1 MERRPVQSRGAA
13 VFNVAIFGAGRI
25 GQIHARNA
33 AASPQLALKYI
44 VDPNRAAA
52 DALAGQTAAQVVD
65 LDAALGDNSISGV
78 IIASATNVHLDQAL
92 LAAAAGKAI
101 FCEKPLDL
109 DLARARG
116 AARQLSRARMLVGF
130 NRRFDPHF
138 AALKARIESKA
149 IGNLESLHIISHDPA
164 PPPVSYIRTSG
175 GLFKDMA
182 IHDFDMARWLLGEE
196 PTEVFASASCLVD
209 PAIGAAGDVDT
220 ARTLLRTDS
229 GRLCV
234 ISNTRRSGYGYDQRI
249 EAYGS
254 AGTVRADNVLMSTV
268 STTTESGSASDA
280 LQNFFLERYAEAYR
294 REMSHFVAILQDDA
308 TPAPGYEDGV
318 AALVLAEAA
327 ALSVKRD
334 APVNVASV

>member
-1 MERRPVQSRGAA
+1 M
-13 VFNVAIFGAGRI
+13 FYVAIFGAGRI

-33 AASPQLALKYI
+33 AALPELTLKYV

-52 DALAGQTAAQVVD
+52 DALARQTGAEVVD
-65 LDAALGDNSISGV
+65 MDAVLGDASVSGV
-78 IIASATNVHLDQAL
+78 IIASATNAHLDQAL

-109 DLARARG
+109 DLARARS
-116 AARQLSRARMLVGF
+116 AAPQLSRAAMLVGF

-149 IGNLESLHIISHDPA
+149 IGKLESLNIVSHDPA
-164 PPPVSYIRTSG
+164 PPPISYIRVSG

-196 PTEVFASASCLVD
+196 PTEVFASASCLID
-209 PAIGAAGDVDT
+209 PAIRAAGDVDT
-220 ARTLLRTDS
+220 ARTLLRTEA

-249 EAYGS
+249 EAFGS

-268 STTTESGSASDA
+268 STCTERGSSSDA

-294 REMSHFVAILQDDA
+294 REMRHFVEIMQGNR
-308 TPAPGYEDGV
+308 TPAAGYRDGI

-327 ALSVKRD
+327 ALSVTRN
-334 APVNVASV
+334 APVTVSSV

>member
-1 MERRPVQSRGAA
+1 M
-13 VFNVAIFGAGRI
+13 FNVAIFGAGRI

-33 AASPQLALKYI
+33 AGSAELTLKYV
-44 VDPNRAAA
+44 VDPNRVVAE
-52 DALAGQTAAQVVD
+52 ALANQTGAVVAD
-65 LDAALGDNSISGV
+65 VDTVLGDGSVSGV

-92 LAAAAGKAI
+92 SAAAVGKAI

-109 DLARARG
+109 DLARARKAGAQLAG
-116 AARQLSRARMLVGF
+116 AAMLVGF

-138 AALKARIESKA
+138 AALKARVESKA
-149 IGNLESLHIISHDPA
+149 IGNLESLNIISHDPA
-164 PPPVSYIRTSG
+164 PPPVSYIRVSG

-196 PTEVFASASCLVD
+196 PIEVFASASCLVD
-209 PAIGAAGDVDT
+209 SAIEEAGDVDT
-220 ARTLLRTDS
+220 ARTLLRTET

-254 AGTVRADNVLMSTV
+254 AGTVRADNVLVSTV
-268 STTTESGSASDA
+268 STCTERGLASDA
-280 LQNFFLERYAEAYR
+280 LQNFFLDRYAEAYR
-294 REMSHFVAILQDDA
+294 REMKHFVNILRDGE
-308 TPAPGYEDGV
+308 APVAGYHDGV

-327 ALSVKRD
+327 ARSVKLNT
-334 APVNVASV
+334 PVRVSSV

>member
-1 MERRPVQSRGAA
+1 M
-13 VFNVAIFGAGRI
+13 FNVAIVGAGRI

-33 AASPQLALKYI
+33 AGSAELTLKYV

-52 DALAGQTAAQVVD
+52 EALAQQTGGLVVD
-65 LDAALGDNSISGV
+65 LDAVLGDPSVSGV
-78 IIASATNVHLDQAL
+78 IIASATNAHLDQAL

-109 DLARARG
+109 DLARARKAGPQLAG
-116 AARQLSRARMLVGF
+116 ATLLVGF

-138 AALKARIESKA
+138 AALKARIESHA
-149 IGNLESLHIISHDPA
+149 IGELESLNIVSHDPA
-164 PPPVSYIRTSG
+164 PPPLSYIRVSG

-209 PAIGAAGDVDT
+209 AAIAESGDVDT
-220 ARTLLRTDS
+220 ARTLLRTET

-249 EAYGS
+249 EAFGS

-268 STTTESGSASDA
+268 SISTERGSASDA

-294 REMSHFVAILQDDA
+294 REMRHFADILRDNE
-308 TPAPGYEDGV
+308 TPAVGYRDGV
-318 AALVLAEAA
+318 ASLVLAEAA
-327 ALSVKRD
+327 ALSVKRN
-334 APVNVASV
+334 APVTVSSV

>member
-1 MERRPVQSRGAA
+1 M
-13 VFNVAIFGAGRI
+13 FNVAIVGAGRI

-33 AASPQLALKYI
+33 AGSAELTVKYV
-44 VDPNRAAA
+44 VDSNRAAA
-52 DALAGQTAAQVVD
+52 EALANQTGGLVVD
-65 LDAALGDNSISGV
+65 LDAVLGDPSVSGV
-78 IIASATNVHLDQAL
+78 IIASATNAHLDQAL
-92 LAAAAGKAI
+92 SAAAAGKAI

-109 DLARARG
+109 DLARARQAKPQLAG
-116 AARQLSRARMLVGF
+116 ATLLVGF

-138 AALKARIESKA
+138 AALKARIASQA
-149 IGNLESLHIISHDPA
+149 IGKLESLNIVSHDPA
-164 PPPVSYIRTSG
+164 PPPLSYIRVSG

-209 PAIGAAGDVDT
+209 AAIAESGDVDT
-220 ARTLLRTDS
+220 ARTLLRTET

-249 EAYGS
+249 EAFGS

-268 STTTESGSASDA
+268 STCTERGSTSDA

-294 REMSHFVAILQDDA
+294 REMRHFADILRNNA
-308 TPAPGYEDGV
+308 TPAVGYRDGV
-318 AALVLAEAA
+318 ASLILAEAA
-327 ALSVKRD
+327 ALSVKRN
-334 APVNVASV
+334 APVRVASI

>member
-1 MERRPVQSRGAA
+1 M
-13 VFNVAIFGAGRI
+13 FNVAIFGAGRI

-33 AASPQLALKYI
+33 AAQPELTLKYI
-44 VDPNRAAA
+44 VDPNRSAA
-52 DALAGQTAAQVVD
+52 DALARQTAAEVVD
-65 LDAALGDNSISGV
+65 MDAVLGDGSISGV
-78 IIASATNVHLDQAL
+78 IIASATHAHLDQAL

-109 DLARARG
+109 DLARARDAAPKLS
-116 AARQLSRARMLVGF
+116 AARLLVGF

-138 AALKARIESKA
+138 AALKAKMESQA
-149 IGNLESLHIISHDPA
+149 IGRLESLNIVSHDPA

-182 IHDFDMARWLLGEE
+182 IHDFDMARWLLNEE

-220 ARTLLRTDS
+220 ARILLRTAG

-254 AGTVRADNVLMSTV
+254 AGSARADNVLMSTV
-268 STTTESGSASDA
+268 STATERGWASDA

-294 REMSHFVAILQDDA
+294 REMQHFVDILRDA
-308 TPAPGYEDGV
+308 RMPMAGYRDGI

-327 ALSVKRD
+327 ALSVQRN
-334 APVNVASV
+334 APIGVAAV

>member
-1 MERRPVQSRGAA
+1 M
-13 VFNVAIFGAGRI
+13 FNVAIVGAGRI

-33 AASPQLALKYI
+33 AASADLRLKYV

-52 DALAGQTAAQVVD
+52 EALANQTGGLVVD
-65 LDAALGDNSISGV
+65 LDAVLGDPAVSGV
-78 IIASATNVHLDQAL
+78 IIASATNAHLDQAL
-92 LAAAAGKAI
+92 SAAAAGKAI

-109 DLARARG
+109 DLARARQAG
-116 AARQLSRARMLVGF
+116 PQLSAATLLVGF

-138 AALKARIESKA
+138 AALEQRIASQA
-149 IGNLESLHIISHDPA
+149 IGKLESLNIVSHDPA
-164 PPPVSYIRTSG
+164 PPPLPYIRVSG

-209 PAIGAAGDVDT
+209 SAIEAAGDVDT
-220 ARTLLRTDS
+220 ARTLLRTDT

-249 EAYGS
+249 EAFGS

-268 STTTESGSASDA
+268 STCTERGSASDA

-294 REMSHFVAILQDDA
+294 GEMRHFVDILRNNT
-308 TPAPGYEDGV
+308 TPAVGYRDGI
-318 AALVLAEAA
+318 AALILAEAA
-327 ALSVKRD
+327 ALSVKRN
-334 APVNVASV
+334 APVRVSSI

>member
-1 MERRPVQSRGAA
+1 M
-13 VFNVAIFGAGRI
+13 FNVAIFGAGRI

-33 AASPQLALKYI
+33 AALPELTLKYV
-44 VDPNRAAA
+44 VDPNHAAA
-52 DALAGQTAAQVVD
+52 AELACPTGAAVVD
-65 LDAALGDNSISGV
+65 LEAALGDTSVSGV
-78 IIASATNVHLDQAL
+78 IIASATNAHLDQAL
-92 LAAAAGKAI
+92 LAASAGKAI

-109 DLARARG
+109 DLARARS
-116 AARQLSRARMLVGF
+116 AAPQLSRAKMLVGF

-138 AALKARIESKA
+138 AALKARIESKT
-149 IGNLESLHIISHDPA
+149 IGKLESLNIISHDPA

-196 PTEVFASASCLVD
+196 PTEVFANASCLID

-220 ARTLLRTDS
+220 ARTLLRTES
-229 GRLCV
+229 GRLGM

-268 STTTESGSASDA
+268 TTCTESGSASDA

-294 REMSHFVAILQDDA
+294 REMRHFVDILRDGE
-308 TPAPGYEDGV
+308 TPLAGYRDGV
-318 AALVLAEAA
+318 ASLVLAEAA
-327 ALSVKRD
+327 ALSVKRN
-334 APVNVASV
+334 APVSVASV

>member
-1 MERRPVQSRGAA
+1 M
-13 VFNVAIFGAGRI
+13 FNVGIFGAGRI

-33 AASPQLALKYI
+33 VASADLTLKYVVDPDREAALALAKQTGAR
-44 VDPNRAAA
+44 VA
-52 DALAGQTAAQVVD
+52 DLKEV
-65 LDAALGDNSISGV
+65 LGDGAVSGV

-92 LAAAAGKAI
+92 AAAAAGKTI

-109 DLARARG
+109 DLARAREAG
-116 AARQLSRARMLVGF
+116 APLARAKMLVGF

-138 AALKARIESKA
+138 AALKARIDSQA
-149 IGNLESLHIISHDPA
+149 IGKLESLTIISHDPG

-182 IHDFDMARWLLGEE
+182 IHDFDMTRWLLGEE
-196 PTEVFASASCLVD
+196 PSEVFASASCLVD
-209 PAIGAAGDVDT
+209 PAIEAAGDVDT
-220 ARTLLRTDS
+220 ARILLRTPT

-254 AGTVRADNVLMSTV
+254 GGTVRADNVLMSTV
-268 STTTESGSASDA
+268 STCTERGASGDA
-280 LQNFFLERYAEAYR
+280 LQNFFLDRYAEAYR
-294 REMSHFVAILQDDA
+294 REMAHFVDMLRGPTQPVAGYQD
-308 TPAPGYEDGV
+308 GI

-327 ALSVKRD
+327 AQSVKLNR
-334 APVNVASV
+334 PINVASV